1 MSRTRHARPN
11 GPAHARGVETVPDEI
26 REAQPAATP
35 DTSDQRRGPRRR
47 PRSDRAA
54 ALPAGSAAGRNW
66 IPPRWPY
73 LILTMLAAIG
83 SAMVAARG
91 VLEPLVGAMLAAAV
105 IAVALVGPAHAF
117 VANRHLWPRLAA
129 VATVVILPMFLFGLG
144 ITRWAVSGSLTWD
157 VAIASQ
163 LCVAGVAAAYLRR
176 QPGVIF
182 AAQLSVWSAAVLNHA
197 SVAGGITV
205 LVALAVATLVSREQN
220 REQRMEEERR

>member
-1 MSRTRHARPN
+1 MSRTRQARSIAAARPR
-11 GPAHARGVETVPDEI
+11 GGEAAPAGEVRVVQGNV
-26 REAQPAATP
+26 ATNE
-35 DTSDQRRGPRRR
+35 QRSGPRRR

-129 VATVVILPMFLFGLG
+129 
-144 ITRWAVSGSLTWD
+144 
-157 VAIASQ
+157 
-163 LCVAGVAAAYLRR
+163 
-176 QPGVIF
+176 
-182 AAQLSVWSAAVLNHA
+182 
-197 SVAGGITV
+197 
-205 LVALAVATLVSREQN
+205 
-220 REQRMEEERR
+220 